1 MRIRPVKPEDA
12 AAINRINE
20 NVQTQNI
27 FSNIAS
33 HHFDDAEKLI
43 ANLTQFDHM
52 LVLETETP
60 PLELCAAAL
69 LRVNPQ
75 IYRRR
80 MATLRII
87 VDKKWQGQGLG
98 KALAAAAPDLADN
111 ELMIERVEVEIP
123 TDNVGALKLCKSAG
137 FRVEGVARDWLRTL
151 DGKYVDAYLM
161 AHCREAK

>member
-27 FSNIAS
+27 FNNIAS
-33 HHFDDAEKLI
+33 HQFDDAEKLI
-43 ANLTQFDHM
+43 AGLTHFDHM

-69 LRVNPQ
+69 LRVHPQ

-80 MATLRII
+80 LATLRII

-98 KALAAAAPDLADN
+98 KALAAAAIDLADN

-123 TDNVGALKLCKSAG
+123 TDNVGALKLCKAAG

-151 DGKYVDAYLM
+151 DGKFVDAYLM

>member
-1 MRIRPVKPEDA
+1 
-12 AAINRINE
+12 
-20 NVQTQNI
+20 
-27 FSNIAS
+27 
-33 HHFDDAEKLI
+33 
-43 ANLTQFDHM
+43 M

-98 KALAAAAPDLADN
+98 KALAAAATDLADN

>member
-98 KALAAAAPDLADN
+98 KALAAAATDLADN
-111 ELMIERVEVEIP
+111 ELMIERVEV
-123 TDNVGALKLCKSAG
+123 
-137 FRVEGVARDWLRTL
+137 
-151 DGKYVDAYLM
+151 
-161 AHCREAK
+161 

>member
-1 MRIRPVKPEDA
+1 MAKSAGGNLRFALGGTYDA
-12 AAINRINE
+12 AR
-20 NVQTQNI
+20 
-27 FSNIAS
+27 
-33 HHFDDAEKLI
+33 
-43 ANLTQFDHM
+43 
-52 LVLETETP
+52 
-60 PLELCAAAL
+60 AAAL

-98 KALAAAAPDLADN
+98 KALAAAATDLADN

>member
-1 MRIRPVKPEDA
+1 
-12 AAINRINE
+12 
-20 NVQTQNI
+20 
-27 FSNIAS
+27 
-33 HHFDDAEKLI
+33 
-43 ANLTQFDHM
+43 M

-98 KALAAAAPDLADN
+98 KALAAAATDLADN

-123 TDNVGALKLCKSAG
+123 TTTSARSSSANPRASASRASRATG
-137 FRVEGVARDWLRTL
+137 CARL
-151 DGKYVDAYLM
+151 DGKYVDATSWPT
-161 AHCREAK
+161 AAKRSNAPRKQKNRGAERLPFFRAFCAGS

>member
-1 MRIRPVKPEDA
+1 MSEMVILG
-12 AAINRINE
+12 
-20 NVQTQNI
+20 
-27 FSNIAS
+27 FSGGVDSA
-33 HHFDDAEKLI
+33 
-43 ANLTQFDHM
+43 
-52 LVLETETP
+52 
-60 PLELCAAAL
+60 CAAAL

-98 KALAAAAPDLADN
+98 KALAAAATDLADN

>member
-1 MRIRPVKPEDA
+1 MRIRPVKLEDA
-12 AAINRINE
+12 SEINRINE
-20 NVQTQNI
+20 NSLTRNI
-27 FSNIAS
+27 FVNFAS

-43 ANLTQFDHM
+43 AGLTQFDHM

-60 PLELCAAAL
+60 PKEICAVAL

-87 VDKKWQGQGLG
+87 VEKKWQGQGLG
-98 KALAAAAPDLADN
+98 KAIAAAAVSLADN

-123 TDNVGALKLCKSAG
+123 TENVGALKLCKATG

-151 DGKYVDAYLM
+151 DGKYADAYLM
-161 AHCREAK
+161 AHCKEAK